1 MIVVIHKKDVLMI
14 ELNVMIIVYAQ
25 PIFAV
30 IGGVV
35 NIHKYIVMMRM
46 LVLMTLV
53 MRRLEIVFIPQCVV
67 MIIMIVLVNGAILLP
82 ECVNPKLLTVMIT
95 MLALKMVVIE
105 NLDVGILRLLVNITH
120 VGNLLVIVRRD
131 VFIQK

>member
-1 MIVVIHKKDVLMI
+1 MIVVIHKKDVFMI
-14 ELNVMIIVYAQ
+14 ELNVMIIFSSPQ
-25 PIFAV
+25 ILAV
-30 IGGVV
+30 IGVV
-35 NIHKYIVMMRM
+35 NLLKYIVMMGI